1 MGKTLYF
8 YTVKEQLV
16 PLGICFFGLCF
27 ILITGRL
34 MQLMQ
39 YLFSTGLTFLDFVQL
54 IGLAMP
60 KLALYSLPMAT
71 LIGVLL
77 AFLRL
82 TADNELIVM
91 RAAGIKFSQFLPSV
105 VSVIFLTTVI
115 SLYTAMQL
123 MPTCNT
129 LFRQKLKSL
138 ARATL
143 PILLKER
150 TFINTIPKMIFY
162 FQNVDASNLTLQG
175 IFVEDRRESGIQIAI
190 VAERG
195 QIIYQHSKDVL
206 VFRILNGI
214 ITRVEEDFENAQTV
228 SFREYELPINLDE
241 LFQSD
246 ENKSKHRTEMTF
258 SELTRTIQGGTLEAR
273 DRNRHIMEYQMR
285 FALPLAC
292 LVLGLLA
299 APLGSCFQHGHRM
312 GGVILGLGL
321 FLSYYVL
328 LTGARGLG
336 ENGFLPPKLAT
347 WIPNLLTLCLGI
359 YLWFK
364 VQRETPVRLFLLLRS
379 WQFRLTQLRKKRG

>member
-8 YTVKEQLV
+8 YIVKEQLV

-39 YLFSTGLTFLDFVQL
+39 YLFSTGLTFLDFLQL
-54 IGLAMP
+54 IALAMP

-105 VSVIFLTTVI
+105 MSVIFLTTVI

-129 LFRQKLKSL
+129 LFRQKLKSI

-273 DRNRHIMEYQMR
+273 DHNRHIMEYQLR

-347 WIPNLLTLCLGI
+347 WIPNLLTLCLGL

-364 VQRETPVRLFLLLRS
+364 VQRETPVRLFVLLRS
-379 WQFRLTQLRKKRG
+379 WQFRLRQLRKKRG

>member
-8 YTVKEQLV
+8 YTLREQLV
-16 PLGICFFGLCF
+16 PLGICFAGLCF

-39 YLFSTGLTFLDFVQL
+39 YLFSTSLTFIDFVQL

-105 VSVIFLTTVI
+105 VSVMFLTTVI

-123 MPTCNT
+123 MPTANT

-138 ARATL
+138 GRAAL
-143 PILLKER
+143 PILLKEG

-162 FQNVDASNLTLQG
+162 FQNVDTSNLALQG
-175 IFVEDRRESGIQIAI
+175 IFVEDRREPSVQVAI

-206 VFRILNGI
+206 VFRIFNGI
-214 ITRVEEDFENAQTV
+214 ITRVKEDFENAQTV
-228 SFREYELPINLDE
+228 SFREYELPINLDQ
-241 LFQSD
+241 LFQAD
-246 ENKSKHRTEMTF
+246 ENPSKHRTEMTF
-258 SELTRTIQGGTLEAR
+258 PELTQTIKGGTLEKR
-273 DRNRHIMEYQMR
+273 DRNRHIMEYHLR

-292 LVLGLLA
+292 LALGLLA
-299 APLGSCFQHGHRM
+299 APLGAFFQHGKRM

-321 FLSYYVL
+321 FLGYYVL

-336 ENGFLPPKLAT
+336 ENGVLPPKLAI
-347 WIPNLLTLCLGI
+347 WIPNLLTLSLGL
-359 YLWFK
+359 YLWVK
-364 VQRETPVRLFLLLRS
+364 IQRETPVRLVVLLRR
-379 WQFRLTQLRKKRG
+379 WQLKLRQLLEKH